1 MVYSGIMLVYIIADD
16 DVRNPVV
23 ANTVSMLMLTE
34 IVFLSTPD
42 PRLLLRATIKI
53 NNSREVSFLIFC

>member
-1 MVYSGIMLVYIIADD
+1 MVYISVLCWYIIADD

-42 PRLLLRATIKI
+42 YHHWWYYTLQLK
-53 NNSREVSFLIFC
+53 LIIVEKYLF

>member
-1 MVYSGIMLVYIIADD
+1 MWYIYFGIMLVYIADD

-42 PRLLLRATIKI
+42 Y
-53 NNSREVSFLIFC
+53 

>member
-1 MVYSGIMLVYIIADD
+1 MVYFGIMLVYIADD

-42 PRLLLRATIKI
+42 YYATIKI

>member
-1 MVYSGIMLVYIIADD
+1 MWYIYFGIMLVYIADD

-34 IVFLSTPD
+34 IVFLSTP
-42 PRLLLRATIKI
+42 ATNYTLQLK
-53 NNSREVSFLIFC
+53 LIIVEKYLF

>member
-1 MVYSGIMLVYIIADD
+1 MLVYIADD

-42 PRLLLRATIKI
+42 YYYATIKI